1 MKRKHVII
9 LILVILLAALGGGAF
24 AYMGSVTKQETYFTG
39 IQVENI
45 DLSGLTK
52 EEAKEKLNTYW
63 DDILSQKVAL
73 TVGEKSKEVELKDL
87 GLTYTNEDILE
98 KAYQLGRDGNLIKNF
113 LKVKSLEKNPETLQ
127 LDMAFDEETL
137 ETVLEKKTKKF
148 QTKKKNATVTR
159 KNGEFV
165 IKDEVDGVAIDYD
178 ASQKALEEKI
188 SSDWKDRKG
197 FSFEMTTT
205 VDKAE
210 YTAEMMSE
218 IKDKLGSYSTSYSS
232 SSSGRK
238 KNVAT
243 GASFINGSVVYPGE
257 TFSVYEVV
265 APFTSERGY
274 AIAGAYLNG
283 KTVDSMGG
291 GICQVSTTLYNAVL
305 RAELEIVER
314 SPHSMTVS
322 YVPLS
327 ADAAIAGTYKDLKF
341 KNNTDTPIYIEGY
354 GDGGTLSFSIWGKE
368 TRDENRSIE
377 FYSETISSTPSKE
390 KEVKDPELE
399 EGKTK
404 IITKG
409 HTGYKAKLWK
419 IIYVDGKETDRVLV
433 NESSYSAS
441 VTEIAVG
448 TKKKEE
454 KKEDN
459 KTNNTKDDT
468 TDDTTETGTESSTA
482 TSTAGSTSDTEADTT
497 KE

>member
-1 MKRKHVII
+1 MKRKHIII

-24 AYMGSVTKQETYFTG
+24 AYMSSVTKQETYFTG

-52 EEAKEKLNTYW
+52 EEAKEKLDTYW
-63 DDILSQKVAL
+63 NDILSQEITL
-73 TVGEKSKEVELKDL
+73 TVGEKSKAVELEDL
-87 GLTYTNEDILE
+87 GIIYTNEDILE

-113 LKVKSLEKNPETLQ
+113 LKVKSLEKKPETLQ

-137 ETVLEKKTKKF
+137 GTVLEKKTKKF
-148 QTKKKNATVTR
+148 QTEKKNASVTR
-159 KNGEFV
+159 KNGEF
-165 IKDEVDGVAIDYD
+165 IIEDEVDGVAIDYD
-178 ASQKALEEKI
+178 ASKEALEEKV
-188 SSDWKDRKG
+188 SSNWEDRKG
-197 FSFEMTTT
+197 FSFEMTTK
-205 VDKAE
+205 VDKAD
-210 YTAEMMSE
+210 YTAEMMGE

-232 SSSGRK
+232 SASGRK

-314 SPHSMTVS
+314 FPHSMTVS

-377 FYSETISSTPSKE
+377 FYSETISSTPSTE

-419 IIYVDGKETDRVLV
+419 IIYVDGKETERVLV

-454 KKEDN
+454 KKEEN
-459 KTNNTKDDT
+459 KEDNTKENT
-468 TDDTTETGTESSTA
+468 TDDTTETSTESSTA
-482 TSTAGSTSDTEADTT
+482 TSTAESALDTAAE
-497 KE
+497 